1 MKRVVR
7 VLVTYIV
14 PLILVAVTGS
24 YLINGTS
31 PADLDLM
38 MSSIGKLNYGWVVV
52 ALVTGVL
59 AHVARA
65 LRWEVLLRPS
75 GATVPLSSSFNA
87 VMIGY
92 AANAIV
98 PRAGEL
104 ARPLVLAQRARI
116 PAETSI
122 GSVVIERV
130 IDVLTLLVGI
140 FMVMTYAQSEL
151 VTTLLRMRGASP
163 STFAAADAQSTI
175 TSLFLILASLAA
187 VVVIVVFTR
196 AGEAIIGVTLGK
208 VHEKSASSIQGALH
222 RLRDGLASVRQP
234 RLLMPITVFTIA
246 IWALYIVTT
255 WTALT
260 AMPYTATASA
270 GIADATLLLMILALA
285 VTIAPTPG
293 AIGVYH
299 VAAQISLVSLFGAT
313 PAEGFV
319 FAMVSWIVN
328 QGAALLI
335 GGACWIIETRSGVRI
350 RLFSEPSSM
359 ENHPS

>member
-1 MKRVVR
+1 MKRAAR
-7 VLVTYIV
+7 ILVTYIV
-14 PLILVAVTGS
+14 PLILVVLTGS

-31 PADLDLM
+31 AADLDLM
-38 MSSIGKLNYGWVVV
+38 MNSIGRLNYGWVIV
-52 ALVTGVL
+52 ALLTGIV

-65 LRWEVLLRPS
+65 LRWEILLRPS
-75 GATVPLSSSFNA
+75 GAKVSLSSSFNA

-122 GSVVIERV
+122 GSVVVERV
-130 IDVLTLLVGI
+130 IDVLTLLAGI
-140 FMVMTYAQSEL
+140 FIVMTYAQNEL
-151 VTTLLRMRGASP
+151 VTTLLRMQGAAP
-163 STFAAADAQSTI
+163 TTFAAADTQSTI
-175 TSLFLILASLAA
+175 TSLFLILALLAA

-196 AGEAIIGVTLGK
+196 AGEAIIGATLGK
-208 VHEKSASSIQGALH
+208 VHQKSASSIQGALH
-222 RLRDGLASVRQP
+222 RLRDGLSSVRQP
-234 RLLMPITVFTIA
+234 RLLIPITLFTLA
-246 IWALYIVTT
+246 IWALYIITT
-255 WTALT
+255 WSALM
-260 AMPYTATASA
+260 AMPYAATVSA
-270 GIADATLLLMILALA
+270 GLADATLLLMILALA

-319 FAMVSWIVN
+319 FAMISWIVN
-328 QGAALLI
+328 QGTALLI
-335 GGACWIIETRSGVRI
+335 GGFCWIIETRSGIRI
-350 RLFSEPSSM
+350 RLFSEPTSM
-359 ENHPS
+359 ENHQS

>member
-14 PLILVAVTGS
+14 PLILVALTGS

-31 PADLDLM
+31 AADIDLM
-38 MSSIGKLNYGWVVV
+38 MRSIGRLSYVWVVV
-52 ALVTGVL
+52 SLLTGIL
-59 AHVARA
+59 SHVIRA
-65 LRWEVLLRPS
+65 VRWEYLLRPS
-75 GATVPLSSSFNA
+75 GAAVPLSASFNA

-130 IDVLTLLVGI
+130 IDVLTLLAGI
-140 FMVMTYAQSEL
+140 FLVMTYAQREL
-151 VTTLLRMRGASP
+151 ITTLLSMQGASP

-175 TSLFLILASLAA
+175 TSLLLILTSLAG

-196 AGEAIIGVTLGK
+196 AGESIIGFTLGK
-208 VHEKSASSIQGALH
+208 IHQKSASSIQGALH
-222 RLRDGLASVRQP
+222 RLRDGLASVREP
-234 RLLMPITVFTIA
+234 RLLIPITAYTML

-255 WTALT
+255 WTALM
-260 AMPYTATASA
+260 AMPYAETATASF
-270 GIADATLLLMILALA
+270 ADATLLLMILALA

-299 VAAQISLVSLFGAT
+299 VAAQSSLVSLFGAT

-335 GGACWIIETRSGVRI
+335 GGACWIIETRSGIRI
-350 RLFSEPSSM
+350 RLFSEPTSM